1 MIRKKEKKGGGRIRY
16 MESNGYKPTLVY
28 PLRNNSR
35 IQLNLRYEQL
45 VYVME
50 ETHVYGILDIDQLY
64 MNSKYI

>member
-35 IQLNLRYEQL
+35 IQLNLRYE
-45 VYVME
+45 
-50 ETHVYGILDIDQLY
+50 
-64 MNSKYI
+64 